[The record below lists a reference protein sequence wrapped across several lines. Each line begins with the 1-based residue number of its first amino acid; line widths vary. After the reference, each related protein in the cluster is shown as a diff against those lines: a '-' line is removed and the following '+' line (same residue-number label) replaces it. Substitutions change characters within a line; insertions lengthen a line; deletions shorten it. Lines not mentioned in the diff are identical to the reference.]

1 MKEVQ
6 LPDRGEVFVDK
17 DGEWTVVSLTNK
29 SILLLGPEGVKNIPL
44 WQWPGALRPVSHEE
58 APSRSIPALLVGG
71 DAGKHLDRIERLAKN
86 EGVDIVAHWP
96 GRLARAP
103 SRIPIDVEL
112 IIVLVSHIGHSLEA
126 GVLQKVPEGGHI
138 QVVRVPSQGFEEGLR
153 KELEKVG
160 LKRRDSFGEDDV
172 GEGRYVWTGSLWEW
186 EAASIP
192 QRYVNRDVVA
202 ARSALGTVLGASL
215 GLAIGGPAG
224 ALLGSILGG
233 VAGSAVGA
241 VEE

>member
-1 MKEVQ
+1 MAEFQ
-6 LPDRGEVFVDK
+6 LPARGEVFVDK

-29 SILLLGPEGVKNIPL
+29 SIRLLGPLGVKDIAL
-44 WQWPGALRPVSHEE
+44 WQWPGSMRPLSHEE

-71 DAGKHLDRIERLAKN
+71 DAGKHLDRIEKLAKTC
-86 EGVDIVAHWP
+86 GVDIVAHWP

-112 IIVLVSHIGHSLEA
+112 IIVLVTHIGHSLEA

-138 QVVRVPSQGFEEGLR
+138 KVVRVPSQGFEEGLR

-160 LKRRDSFGEDDV
+160 LKRRDGFGEDEI

-186 EAASIP
+186 EAAEPSAHP
-192 QRYVNRDVVA
+192 DVDGGEDIVA
-202 ARSALGTVLGASL
+202 GVLSL
-215 GLAIGGPAG
+215 M
-224 ALLGSILGG
+224 ALLFLF
-233 VAGSAVGA
+233 
-241 VEE
+241 

>member
-1 MKEVQ
+1 MSEFQ
-6 LPDRGEVFVDK
+6 LPARGEVFVDK

-29 SILLLGPEGVKNIPL
+29 SVRLLGLLGVKDIPL
-44 WQWPGALRPVSHEE
+44 WQWPGSLRPVSHEE

-71 DAGKHLDRIERLAKN
+71 DAGKHLDRIEKLARAC
-86 EGVDIVAHWP
+86 GVDIVAHWP

-112 IIVLVSHIGHSLEA
+112 IIVLVTHIGHSLEA

-138 QVVRVPSQGFEEGLR
+138 KVVRVPSQGFEEGLR

-160 LKRRDSFGEDDV
+160 LKRRDGFGEDEV

-186 EAASIP
+186 ETVDSSP
-192 QRYVNRDVVA
+192 RPDVDGGEDIVA
-202 ARSALGTVLGASL
+202 GVLSL
-215 GLAIGGPAG
+215 M
-224 ALLGSILGG
+224 ALLFLF
-233 VAGSAVGA
+233 
-241 VEE
+241 